1 MDCPYAPN
9 FIVMNLASQAEA
21 VAGHVRG
28 WPKEHIL
35 HWLGQQGELVKLEN
49 VSEGEVFSF
58 RSWVGFEVKF
68 FLEGD
73 QFTFLGDNT
82 VWKPRS

>member
-9 FIVMNLASQAEA
+9 FIVVNLASQAEA
-21 VAGHVRG
+21 VAEYVRG
-28 WPKEHIL
+28 WSKEHIL
-35 HWLGQQGELVKLEN
+35 QWLGRQGELVKLEN
-49 VSEGEVFSF
+49 VSTGEVFSF
-58 RSWVGFEVKF
+58 RSRMGFEVKF

-82 VWKPRS
+82 TWMPRS